1 MSTEEQAEGEETR
14 DEATTNGL
22 SEDIDDEQFTAT
34 EPDEPSVADP
44 VTTEDIAPE
53 ADLAVTGGLDEKT
66 QEAPEAPNAED
77 MLNAFPYREQALG
90 ETTPERAH
98 SLPPSPSFSPPRYES
113 IGESDRR
120 AIHSKLRAYENRRRM
135 AYTTKLESSSL
146 YWRSFRELLSA
157 SVHETA
163 RAERMV
169 LGTAMANKAY
179 AESMQ
184 ASYDD
189 VFLDDRGAIV
199 NDLKKQKKLLDIR
212 SIQAYDVAPIGKT
225 EEGKRFTVKVP
236 EERKSNMLHT
246 LIESQ
251 LEISSKFGENA
262 ETLGAEIATE
272 ISDLRKALAAKVTEI
287 NLIGDTIIG
296 ELEKTETEVSD
307 AWEAYFATATKSM
320 GGSSFSTSMQRRA
333 GASDHLPKNE
343 EKEFVDDCLDVWVVE
358 MHYRVAVAYQSSAWE
373 KGSAELSKLFA
384 SMKETECSRR
394 SDLREFLVAFCQRQ
408 ERLFTSLP
416 EIHSPVLQDLVG
428 RPMDSDTVE
437 VAVQA
442 AIKKKAQQLQKEDSK
457 KPGRQTPP
465 SLQGA
470 ESTDDSFS
478 LDSPLMSEL
487 ICKSKVVEVRT
498 SGLMGNFK
506 FVLAIVTADSFLH
519 LFDVP
524 PGRLSSGS
532 APEVAFQALVPKAQ
546 IPTKETVKSG
556 KTNFLKGWCDHL
568 APTDSFILTNCT
580 LLYSTKKD
588 STAFQIEETLH
599 SQGAAKMFGK
609 TTSRKVTLRTVSKR
623 ETDDLVAALKAQK

>member
-307 AWEAYFATATKSM
+307 AWGKVIHCPRSRLQIVFTR
-320 GGSSFSTSMQRRA
+320 SSNFMLRPQRLILLRQ
-333 GASDHLPKNE
+333 PNQW
-343 EKEFVDDCLDVWVVE
+343 VDPAFRPVCNVV
-358 MHYRVAVAYQSSAWE
+358 R
-373 KGSAELSKLFA
+373 
-384 SMKETECSRR
+384 
-394 SDLREFLVAFCQRQ
+394 
-408 ERLFTSLP
+408 
-416 EIHSPVLQDLVG
+416 
-428 RPMDSDTVE
+428 
-437 VAVQA
+437 
-442 AIKKKAQQLQKEDSK
+442 
-457 KPGRQTPP
+457 
-465 SLQGA
+465 
-470 ESTDDSFS
+470 
-478 LDSPLMSEL
+478 
-487 ICKSKVVEVRT
+487 
-498 SGLMGNFK
+498 
-506 FVLAIVTADSFLH
+506 VLATTYPRMKRRNLLTTAWM
-519 LFDVP
+519 
-524 PGRLSSGS
+524 SGS
-532 APEVAFQALVPKAQ
+532 LRCTTEWPL
-546 IPTKETVKSG
+546 PTNHLLG
-556 KTNFLKGWCDHL
+556 KRDLPNYPNFLL
-568 APTDSFILTNCT
+568 
-580 LLYSTKKD
+580 
-588 STAFQIEETLH
+588 Q
-599 SQGAAKMFGK
+599 
-609 TTSRKVTLRTVSKR
+609 
-623 ETDDLVAALKAQK
+623 